1 MARKERIS
9 KGKTMS
15 PNYFVFCEGDTE
27 VAYTEMLRAHYRL
40 PIHIIAKKTLLN
52 ITPALIER
60 CKSVYVQTK
69 NDHTYLMYDLDVAT
83 MLERLQKVTGAV
95 LLCSNPCF
103 ELWLLLHYAEQKNE
117 LKSDECVGKLIG
129 FEKQYKKGALTDELK
144 RHLVENKNTAIERGK
159 GLFAYGNPS
168 TTVYKLIEDLDKLKL
183 KDEKKV
189 EKV

>member
-52 ITPALIER
+52 ITPALVER
-60 CKSVYVQTK
+60 CKAVYVQTK

-83 MLERLQKVTGAV
+83 MLERLQKVTDAM

-103 ELWLLLHYAEQKNE
+103 ELWLLLHYTDQKTE
-117 LKSDECVGKLIG
+117 LKSDECVSKLIG
-129 FEKQYKKGALTDELK
+129 VEKQYKKGTLSDEMK
-144 RHLVENKNTAIERGK
+144 QHLVENQNTAIDRAK
-159 GLFAYGNPS
+159 KLTAYNNPS
-168 TTVYKLIEDLDKLKL
+168 TTVCQLIEDLEKLK
-183 KDEKKV
+183 KEQEEKK
-189 EKV
+189 K